1 MARIAGVDIPRE
13 KRVEIALTYIFG
25 VGPHTA
31 RRVLTIANID
41 PNLRVK
47 NLNDEQ
53 VGRLRDVIDKEAK
66 VEGELRREI
75 ALNIKRL
82 MEIGT
87 YRGLRHRRGLPVR
100 GQRTRT
106 NARTRRGPRKT
117 VGVRKK
123 KVVRTRRREKKH
135 VTVGQAHIQSTFNNT
150 VVSLTDAQGN
160 VLAWGSAGSQGF
172 KGSRKSTPFAAQ
184 VTAEATAR
192 RAMEHG
198 LKQIEI
204 FVKGPGAGREAAIRS
219 LQAAGLEVTAIT
231 DVTPIPHNGCR
242 PPKRRRV

>member
-13 KRVEIALTYIFG
+13 KRVEVALTYIFG
-25 VGPHTA
+25 VGPRTA
-31 RRVLTIANID
+31 QRVLTIANID
-41 PNLRVK
+41 PNIRVK
-47 NLNDEQ
+47 NLNDDQ

-106 NARTRRGPRKT
+106 NAR
-117 VGVRKK
+117 
-123 KVVRTRRREKKH
+123 RRREKKH